1 MEIEIYRTEFG
12 GDFFIFF
19 ILRRE
24 KATAKQTNKQITKS
38 KKIEVK
44 EKRVVE

>member
-12 GDFFIFF
+12 GDFL

-24 KATAKQTNKQITKS
+24 KATAKQTNKQVNKS